1 MASERAKEL
10 AAKQKAERK
19 AAKLR
24 KKNSDDPRDWSWPR
38 QMVQVFKRTKE
49 YDPQLVYWMAG
60 AFVLALLVM
69 VVLGIVLN
77 AWLMY
82 SLLGIFLGITAA
94 LWVLLLRAK
103 SANYRRYHGE
113 KGAAEVALSEL
124 DKKKWVTEMAISMD
138 KSMNLVHRTVGPAG
152 IVLIG
157 EGESAKGKQ
166 LLATEQRRHEQV
178 AYGTPVTAIMMGDGA
193 DQVPLEQ
200 LAKRIKKL
208 PKKMQ
213 PYQLTEVKQ
222 RLKALDA
229 VRPKAPIPRGPIP
242 NMRGAHRAMRGH

>member
-24 KKNSDDPRDWSWPR
+24 KKTSDNPRDWSWPR
-38 QMVQVFKRTKE
+38 QIVEVFKRTKE
-49 YDPQLVYWMAG
+49 YDPQLIVWMVG
-60 AFVLALLVM
+60 AFAAAVLAM
-69 VVLGIVLN
+69 VILGIVLD
-77 AWLMY
+77 AWLIY
-82 SLLGIFLGITAA
+82 SLLGLFLGVTAA
-94 LWVLLLRAK
+94 LWVLLWRAK
-103 SANYRRYHGE
+103 GANYRRYHGE
-113 KGAAEVALSEL
+113 KGSAEVALSEL
-124 DKKKWVTEMAISMD
+124 DKKKWDSETAIAID

-157 EGESAKGKQ
+157 EGDNARGKQ

-193 DQVPLEQ
+193 DEVPLEQ
-200 LAKRIKKL
+200 LSKRIKKL
-208 PKKMQ
+208 PKKLQ
-213 PYQLTEVKQ
+213 AHQLIEVKQ

-229 VRPKAPIPRGPIP
+229 VRPKVPIPRGPIP
-242 NMRGAHRAMRGH
+242 NMRGAHRAMRGR

>member
-77 AWLMY
+77 AWLIY

-178 AYGTPVTAIMMGDGA
+178 AYGTPVTAIMMGDGT

-208 PKKMQ
+208 PKTMQ
-213 PYQLTEVKQ
+213 SYQLTEVKQ

-229 VRPKAPIPRGPIP
+229 VRPKAPIPRGPLP
-242 NMRGAHRAMRGH
+242 NMKGVNKAMRGR